1 MPEVI
6 RDVYVGTR
14 EMLIP
19 QTAADDDDD
28 YGTDVKPGAKKI
40 NKGKGK
46 AKDEADEGEVN
57 TRPDDILPSTKMTRL
72 G

>member
-1 MPEVI
+1 
-6 RDVYVGTR
+6 
-14 EMLIP
+14 MLIY

-28 YGTDVKPGAKKI
+28 YETDVKPGAKKL

-46 AKDEADEGEVN
+46 AKDEDEEGEVN
-57 TRPDDILPSTKMTRL
+57 TRPDEILPSTKMTRL